1 MVSQLAGVN
10 EAGSLLQDDGG
21 TRQVSLSVRSTMT
34 RATATSCMFLPVYG
48 SQIRATH
55 LGLDS
60 TTWYCRLTI
69 ALQGISCTSSNSI
82 SHVCCTGFAFSHLF
96 LQCAT
101 HFNAIHIWKDNGSR
115 SG

>member
-1 MVSQLAGVN
+1 
-10 EAGSLLQDDGG
+10 
-21 TRQVSLSVRSTMT
+21 MT
-34 RATATSCMFLPVYG
+34 RATATSCMFLPVCG

-60 TTWYCRLTI
+60 TTWYRRLTI

-82 SHVCCTGFAFSHLF
+82 SYVCSTCFAFSHLF